1 MHPGRAI
8 LMRRRMKRQ
17 SKRLWSYLKDY
28 KFNSL
33 LIRNFIL
40 IAVLA
45 SLPVYLLSL
54 FYNDHSRKIIQTEI
68 SQANLNSLYRSADMV
83 ETLMKDMQGFT
94 YNLSVNQN
102 TVMFGY
108 WDRDE
113 LIGSELISDLLKDLK
128 FYKLMFEYI
137 DSIYLYSEKTGLVIY
152 NDNLTDKYNMPDK
165 TWLSIYEAMG
175 DNSFIMESRRKNDFY
190 PYYISFIYP
199 IRFAKETSGSVVVNI
214 NIEKLGQLIGSN
226 KNVSQD
232 LFIVDEDMRLY
243 YSSDYALIGSQDYAP
258 DYLSFVKD
266 RNGDFSGTF
275 TINEQE
281 TIVSRVES
289 ERYSLS
295 YILLSPVGLYE
306 DRLNTFQAFMN
317 RITLLTLLISLAVS
331 YFLTLKSF
339 QPVRRIIEAV
349 ENPSPLDKSYLPQ
362 HHQSNEV
369 LYVTELVRKNHEQNS
384 RLKLE
389 LEERMDK
396 LNNAQLFAL
405 QNQIDPH
412 FLYNTLDTINWMAIE
427 KDGTG
432 NPVSVMISS
441 LAQLLRIS
449 LKRTSYLVTVGE
461 EMEHAKL
468 YLKILEL
475 RYKDKLQVYWEISEE
490 IVNFKIVKF
499 SIQPLVEN
507 ALNHGLRT
515 KRFEGHIH
523 IKGTLIDNT
532 VVISVEDNGIGMND
546 IQRMEFNRHLKT
558 DYQFDDRHVGIRN
571 VNQRIKL
578 LFGEKYGVVL
588 APQSS
593 DGGLVVTVVFP
604 RFTEES

>member
-1 MHPGRAI
+1 
-8 LMRRRMKRQ
+8 MRRRMKSQ

-94 YNLSVNQN
+94 YDLSVNQN

-108 WDRDE
+108 WGRDE

-199 IRFAKETSGSVVVNI
+199 IRFAREASGAVVVNI

-266 RNGDFSGTF
+266 RAGDFSGTF
-275 TINEQE
+275 TINGQE

-289 ERYSLS
+289 QRYSLS

-306 DRLNTFQAFMN
+306 DRINTFQAFMN

-369 LYVTELVRKNHEQNS
+369 VYVTELVRKNHEQNS

-515 KRFEGHIH
+515 RRFEGHIH

-593 DGGLVVTVVFP
+593 NGGLVVTVVFP